1 MIPGPSNNR
10 LKVELYNYDCDE
22 NICRK
27 FKDIVHIG
35 RDIKN
40 FKVLVNKT
48 RLFNVYN
55 LSALVTFHYFM
66 CAIHCTLVYIVQ
78 CTLVQCDLRVQ
89 EML

>member
-55 LSALVTFHYFM
+55 LSALVTFHYTRV
-66 CAIHCTLVYIVQ
+66 HLYTLYTCTV
-78 CTLVQCDLRVQ
+78 RVQ